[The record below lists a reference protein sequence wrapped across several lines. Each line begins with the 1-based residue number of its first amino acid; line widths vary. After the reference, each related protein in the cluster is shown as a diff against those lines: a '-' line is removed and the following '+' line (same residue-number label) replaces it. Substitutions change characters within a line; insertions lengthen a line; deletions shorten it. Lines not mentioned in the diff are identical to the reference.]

1 MVNSLLYT
9 TTIKQNGHNW
19 NIYTQV
25 NNKQGNYIDIW
36 IQREDLGIIDFVI
49 GVQYTDEWR
58 DYVTG
63 PIIEFINTT
72 EGDPRYE

>member
-1 MVNSLLYT
+1 MSNDLKYL

-25 NNKQGNYIDIW
+25 NNKQGNYLNIW
-36 IQREDLGIIDFVI
+36 VQREDLGIMDFVI
-49 GVQYTDEWR
+49 GVQYTDVWR
-58 DYVTG
+58 DYAAG
-63 PIIEFINTT
+63 PIMEFIKST